1 MVTWLLDKILG
12 GHFLTL
18 TFFEISNFQS
28 PLFPKNHVHFLSADS
43 FTIAHFNMRHPVGR
57 KKSQKRIRNLTLLL
71 ATSEYLQGLM
81 CQQFSTYLF
90 LFLGLCKTNQECIK
104 LRDCPYTKK
113 LLTKVFSSSSRAKK
127 NNLIAEIRKLICKP
141 SDRSVC
147 CDIEGYEE
155 ETVAEGDHEEHY
167 ENKFTKT
174 FRP

>member
-1 MVTWLLDKILG
+1 
-12 GHFLTL
+12 
-18 TFFEISNFQS
+18 
-28 PLFPKNHVHFLSADS
+28 
-43 FTIAHFNMRHPVGR
+43 MRHPVGR

-155 ETVAEGDHEEHY
+155 ESEAEGDHEEHY

>member
-1 MVTWLLDKILG
+1 MQIRANHYQMTYYMLLLMLVIFIFYGIKAMKDKSL
-12 GHFLTL
+12 
-18 TFFEISNFQS
+18 
-28 PLFPKNHVHFLSADS
+28 KS
-43 FTIAHFNMRHPVGR
+43 FTKNSILLITSGILSLGLNAPP
-57 KKSQKRIRNLTLLL
+57 LL

-113 LLTKVFSSSSRAKK
+113 LLTKVFSSSSRAEK

-155 ETVAEGDHEEHY
+155 ESEAEGDHEEHY